1 MQTFFVKLT
10 AYIKNTP
17 MILLKDTRYDKMQYG
32 STKYGRRFAF
42 AWFLPQNFHSE
53 GSDALCMSGK
63 YKERLH
69 MLTTEGLIAIIS
81 LCVAMFTLGYDIGR
95 NNR

>member
-1 MQTFFVKLT
+1 
-10 AYIKNTP
+10 
-17 MILLKDTRYDKMQYG
+17 
-32 STKYGRRFAF
+32 
-42 AWFLPQNFHSE
+42 
-53 GSDALCMSGK
+53 
-63 YKERLH
+63 